1 MYSRIR
7 NTRFCPLSHGSA
19 VVFFFLVFFKDMEKK
34 HEYLFRQS
42 VYSLYMYI
50 SGTQPAIK
58 PVVPSLPQNAVVA
71 LWFKA
76 KANSI
81 TLTGSTQT
89 CVDASCNAHAFFR
102 AVQAAG
108 EGQGAVIPP
117 VGNDKMGRPCPK
129 ARFFGAIA
137 QTTFLQTN
145 AGQFAQATEA
155 NRNTLKQFS
164 EVSSGS
170 ANSLKSAF
178 FERVSYK
185 NNESSL

>member
-1 MYSRIR
+1 
-7 NTRFCPLSHGSA
+7 
-19 VVFFFLVFFKDMEKK
+19 
-34 HEYLFRQS
+34 
-42 VYSLYMYI
+42 MYI